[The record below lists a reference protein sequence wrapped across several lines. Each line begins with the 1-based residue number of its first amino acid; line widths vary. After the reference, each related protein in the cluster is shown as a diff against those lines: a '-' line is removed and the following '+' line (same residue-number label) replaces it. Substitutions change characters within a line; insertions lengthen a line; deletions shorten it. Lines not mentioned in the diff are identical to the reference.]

1 MISIVMLIAA
11 VLIASAFFAGAEAA
25 LVSITHAEEE
35 ALIRNEVPGSKAL
48 AKLRAHLQKTVIA
61 IVIGN
66 DIANIGG
73 SILVGR
79 AVAEQYGDTVLA
91 VVTTVFTIVFI
102 LVSEIIPKSIGIHYA
117 PRIAPGAAMLLL
129 PIVWVL
135 QPLLYVLDWITK
147 AFKRGERHI
156 GTEEQILSLVSIG
169 HRAGF
174 IEGDED
180 SLIRRVFILNDR
192 TATDV
197 MTPLADIV
205 SVQANRTV
213 REAADMVFRHT
224 YSRYPV
230 FGTSPH
236 DIQGIVRSHDI
247 LEALTDGRDN
257 DKVSSIM
264 RAPLIVDASLPCDE
278 LLVLFRDRSMH
289 LGLVQDGVKTL
300 GLVTLEDVLEE
311 LVGEIEDEADAD
323 ADARSSRRA
332 ARRQRRR
339 APRSGNASA

>member
-1 MISIVMLIAA
+1 MLTIGLLIAG
-11 VLIASAFFAGAEAA
+11 VLLVSAFFAGAEAA

-35 ALIRNEVPGSKAL
+35 ALVRQRIPGAVTL
-48 AKLRAHLQKTVIA
+48 ARLRAHLQQTVIA

-73 SILVGR
+73 SILIGR
-79 AVAEQYGDTVLA
+79 VVAERYGDAVLA
-91 VVTTVFTIVFI
+91 IVTSVFTIAFI
-102 LVSEIIPKSIGIHYA
+102 LVSEIVPKSIGIHYA
-117 PRIAPGAAMLLL
+117 PRIAPIASVLLL
-129 PIVWVL
+129 PVL
-135 QPLLYVLDWITK
+135 WALRPLVVVLDVLTRML
-147 AFKRGERHI
+147 KRGERHI

-192 TATDV
+192 TAADV
-197 MTPLADIV
+197 MTPLENVV
-205 SVQANRTV
+205 SVGADRTI
-213 REAADMVFRHT
+213 REAADMVFSHT

-230 FGTSPH
+230 FGSSPS
-236 DIQGIVRSHDI
+236 DVQGIVRSHDI
-247 LEALTDGRDN
+247 LEALTDARDADLVAN
-257 DKVSSIM
+257 IM
-264 RAPLIVDASLPCDE
+264 RAPLIVDAGLPCDA

-289 LGLVQDGVKTL
+289 LALVQDRGKTL

-323 ADARSSRRA
+323 AQARASRRA
-332 ARRQRRR
+332 ARRQPPGRRR
-339 APRSGNASA
+339 GNAIA